1 LSRKN
6 LSYRRYFEVPNE
18 IRGSTNADQQPHQ
31 LFSDHP
37 QPPPQRFSPGR
48 FAPLTLTDTLNHPM
62 ANQEVAVIAVTP
74 SLAKPAP
81 ESAPLPVVV
90 YAASS
95 ELVHPWHLVKEL
107 FRDIVRGREL
117 GWRLFLR
124 NLQSQYRQTLLGY
137 FWAIMPPLITTLVWV
152 GLQSFKVVSFRA
164 EPGVPYAA
172 YVLTGTI
179 LWQTFLNSLNSP
191 LTAIEGAKDMLAKLN
206 FPREALL
213 LAGFGQMLFNLL
225 IQLVLLVILLLV
237 LRVPLPPT
245 APLFFVG
252 LLMLITLGH
261 GIGLLITPL
270 GLLYTDIPKAIQAF
284 APFAMLLTPVLY
296 APPTQGRLVLLNY
309 LNPVAPALVTTRDWL
324 LIGRTDF
331 LASFV
336 AYSFLGVL
344 ATLLGLIVVRI
355 SMPFLIERMGS

>member
-1 LSRKN
+1 MVNQYSAA
-6 LSYRRYFEVPNE
+6 
-18 IRGSTNADQQPHQ
+18 IA
-31 LFSDHP
+31 
-37 QPPPQRFSPGR
+37 
-48 FAPLTLTDTLNHPM
+48 LT
-62 ANQEVAVIAVTP
+62 AFRAE
-74 SLAKPAP
+74 SAP
-81 ESAPLPVVV
+81 EPVPLPVVV

-95 ELVHPWHLVKEL
+95 ELVHPWHLVQEL
-107 FRDIVRGREL
+107 FKDIVRGREL

-152 GLQSFKVVSFRA
+152 GLRSINVVSFNSA
-164 EPGVPYAA
+164 PGVPYAA

-191 LTAIEGAKDMLAKLN
+191 LSSIDGAKDMLAKLN

-213 LAGFGQMLFNLL
+213 LAGLGQMLFNLL
-225 IQLVLLVILLLV
+225 IQLTLLAILLVV
-237 LRVPLPPT
+237 MRVPLPST

-261 GIGLLITPL
+261 GLGLLITPL

-296 APPTQGRLVLLNY
+296 SPPTQGRLVLLNY
-309 LNPVAPALVTTRDWL
+309 LNPVAPVLVVTRDWL

-331 LASFV
+331 LAGFLG
-336 AYSFLGVL
+336 YSFLGVL
-344 ATLLGLIVVRI
+344 ATLLGLILVRI
-355 SMPFLIERMGS
+355 AMPFLIERMGS

>member
-1 LSRKN
+1 
-6 LSYRRYFEVPNE
+6 
-18 IRGSTNADQQPHQ
+18 
-31 LFSDHP
+31 
-37 QPPPQRFSPGR
+37 
-48 FAPLTLTDTLNHPM
+48 M
-62 ANQEVAVIAVTP
+62 ANQDLAVIAVT
-74 SLAKPAP
+74 AP
-81 ESAPLPVVV
+81 RAEFDPEPVPLPVVV
-90 YAASS
+90 YSASS

-107 FRDIVRGREL
+107 CRDMVRGREL

-152 GLQSFKVVSFRA
+152 GLRSFNVVSFSSA
-164 EPGVPYAA
+164 PGVPYAA

-191 LTAIEGAKDMLAKLN
+191 LASIDGAKDMLAKLN

-225 IQLVLLVILLLV
+225 IQLALLAVLLLV
-237 LRVPLPPT
+237 LRVPLPST
-245 APLFFVG
+245 APLFFLG
-252 LLMLITLGH
+252 LLMLIALGH
-261 GIGLLITPL
+261 GLGLLITPL

-309 LNPVAPALVTTRDWL
+309 LNPVAPVLVVTRDWL
-324 LIGRTDF
+324 LIGHTDF
-331 LASFV
+331 LAGFL

-344 ATLLGLIVVRI
+344 ATLLGLILVRI
-355 SMPFLIERMGS
+355 AMPFLIERMGS

>member
-1 LSRKN
+1 MTLHDTLKN
-6 LSYRRYFEVPNE
+6 PK
-18 IRGSTNADQQPHQ
+18 ADKDVA
-31 LFSDHP
+31 SIAVAT
-37 QPPPQRFSPGR
+37 PPP
-48 FAPLTLTDTLNHPM
+48 
-62 ANQEVAVIAVTP
+62 VAAR
-74 SLAKPAP
+74 ADA
-81 ESAPLPVVV
+81 ALPVVV
-90 YAASS
+90 YAATS
-95 ELVHPWHLVKEL
+95 ELVHPRLLVNEL
-107 FRDIVRGREL
+107 FRDIARGREL

-137 FWAIMPPLITTLVWV
+137 FWAIMPPLVTTLVWV

-172 YVLTGTI
+172 FVLTGTI

-191 LTAIEGAKDMLAKLN
+191 LTSIEGAKDMLAKLN

-225 IQLVLLVILLLV
+225 IQLVLLAILLLV
-237 LRVPLPPT
+237 LRVPLPST

-284 APFAMLLTPVLY
+284 APFVMLLTPVLY
-296 APPTQGRLVLLNY
+296 APPTEGRLVLLNF
-309 LNPVAPALVTTRDWL
+309 LNPVAPVLVVTRDWL
-324 LIGRTDF
+324 LIGHTDF
-331 LASFV
+331 LAAFL
-336 AYSFLGVL
+336 AYSVLGVV
-344 ATLLGLIVVRI
+344 ATLLGLILVRI
-355 SMPFLIERMGS
+355 AMPFLIERMGS

>member
-1 LSRKN
+1 
-6 LSYRRYFEVPNE
+6 
-18 IRGSTNADQQPHQ
+18 
-31 LFSDHP
+31 
-37 QPPPQRFSPGR
+37 
-48 FAPLTLTDTLNHPM
+48 M
-62 ANQEVAVIAVTP
+62 ANPKAALIAVKSP
-74 SLAKPAP
+74 LAEPAP
-81 ESAPLPVVV
+81 EPGPLPVVV

-95 ELVHPWHLVKEL
+95 ELMHPWHLVMEL

-152 GLQSFKVVSFRA
+152 GLQSLKVVKFSA

-191 LTAIEGAKDMLAKLN
+191 LTSIEGAKDMLAKLN

-225 IQLVLLVILLLV
+225 IQLALLALLLLV
-237 LRVPLPPT
+237 MRVPLPST

-252 LLMLITLGH
+252 LMMLVALGH

-284 APFAMLLTPVLY
+284 APFVMLLTPVLY
-296 APPTQGRLVLLNY
+296 APPTEGRLVLLNY
-309 LNPVAPALVTTRDWL
+309 MNPVAPVLVVTRDWL
-324 LIGRTDF
+324 LTGRTDF
-331 LASFV
+331 LAGFLV
-336 AYSFLGVL
+336 YSFLGVV
-344 ATLLGLIVVRI
+344 ATLLGLILVRI
-355 SMPFLIERMGS
+355 AMPFLIERMGS